1 MKVNSPLLHSSLLIA
16 FISIIHLSNAQTVEN
31 VTSTFEGAKVM
42 ISYDLVFDHPG
53 VLFDVQV
60 FSSHNNYVTP
70 VSQVTGDV
78 GEDISPGKGKN
89 IVWDAG
95 AELPEDFND
104 FVSIKVKAAA
114 MNVPDYQF
122 SPLPESSF
130 KRERYIT
137 LNWSGGLVGEPVRID
152 LLNNG
157 QVVQNLTRGKDGNSY
172 YWQVPKKLKTG
183 SGYNFQISGAYSTD
197 RKAISQPFKVKSKIP
212 LIVKLSPIILG
223 GAVAAIIATSGGG
236 GGKDNPSEPELSELP
251 MPIDPNN

>member
-1 MKVNSPLLHSSLLIA
+1 MKVKSPFFRSLLLVV
-16 FISIIHLSNAQTVEN
+16 FISTVHFTNAQTVEN
-31 VTSTFEGAKVM
+31 VTSKFEGAKVM

-53 VLFDVQV
+53 ILFDVQV
-60 FSSHNNYVTP
+60 FSSHNNYVSP
-70 VSQVTGDV
+70 VTQVTGDV
-78 GEDISPGKGKN
+78 GEDVSPGKSKN

-122 SPLPESSF
+122 SPLPATSF
-130 KRERYIT
+130 KRERYVT

-183 SGYNFQISGAYSTD
+183 SGYSFQLSGAYSTD

-212 LIVKLSPIILG
+212 LIVKLSPILVG
-223 GAVAAIIATSGGG
+223 GVVAAIIATSGGG
-236 GGKDNPSEPELSELP
+236 GGGDSPSEPDLNELP